1 MTKKKKK
8 KNSKKIDPINNIYV
22 NNLMSLLKRN
32 LILPFLGLACSGTTV
47 ICKLQISNT
56 QSQFHIF
63 FHGILAMISPI
74 LPSVITTGKSTTR
87 SFKTFYQYTI
97 NIIILNKII
106 FT

>member
-1 MTKKKKK
+1 MTRKKKTPK
-8 KNSKKIDPINNIYV
+8 KNRPDQQIYNIYIC
-22 NNLMSLLKRN
+22 NIISLLKKK

-63 FHGILAMISPI
+63 FQGILAMISPI

-87 SFKTFYQYTI
+87 SFKTFFLYTQY
-97 NIIILNKII
+97 ILL
-106 FT
+106 